1 MLTRIISG
9 AIGAAILIIILL
21 LPPYALALTVLAA

>member
-9 AIGAAILIIILL
+9 AIGAAILIIIF
-21 LPPYALALTVLAA
+21 LPPYALALTVLAP